1 MTGIFA
7 APELGGTGFGEGI
20 DTIGQ
25 QVWAQFLSLVV
36 TVVFSGVL
44 SFIILK
50 IVDAIVGLRVEEDE
64 ELEGLDLA
72 LHGERGYDL

>member
-1 MTGIFA
+1 MGFA
-7 APELGGTGFGEGI
+7 EGI
-20 DTIGQ
+20 TTIGQ

-36 TVVFSGVL
+36 TIVFSGVL

-50 IVDAIVGLRVEEDE
+50 IVDAIIGLRVEENE
-64 ELEGLDLA
+64 EQDGLDLA